1 MKVDIMTEGCDTSI
15 DEEQLLSLND
25 DDVEWSKKEL
35 GLSHEDLF
43 RILVGAKKIVRELKP
58 NDELLDLTYDTNG
71 AWYISFARNDPDGRG
86 RWKINVWRE
95 DQTVK
100 EAAE

>member
-1 MKVDIMTEGCDTSI
+1 MKVDIMTWNCDSSI
-15 DEEQLLSLND
+15 NEEELLSLND
-25 DDVEWSKKEL
+25 DDVEWYKNEL

-71 AWYISFARNDPDGRG
+71 AWYISFAPNDSDRRG
-86 RWKINVWRE
+86 RWKINVWRK